1 MKGLKMFSLLSSILL
16 FTFALSAQEY
26 TVDNNLSSVYI
37 NGTSSLHDWTETVE
51 TINGAL
57 RADVEDGK
65 LVKLRSL
72 HLTIPVK
79 SIKSGKSGMD
89 KNTYVALKEE
99 KYPEI
104 KYALK
109 TYKIE
114 GSTVK
119 LTGDL
124 SVAGVTKSIT
134 TQVESRVKEGQVE
147 LTGDIAFKMTA
158 FGVDPPTAVM
168 GTIKTGDEVEI
179 KFHLY
184 FK

>member
-1 MKGLKMFSLLSSILL
+1 MKGIKLFSLLSSMLV
-16 FTFALSAQEY
+16 FAFALSAQEY
-26 TVDNNLSSVYI
+26 SVDNNLSNVYI

-51 TINGAL
+51 TVNGTL

-65 LVKLRSL
+65 LLKIKSL

-79 SIKSGKSGMD
+79 SIKSGRSGMD
-89 KNTYVALKEE
+89 KNTYIALKEE

-114 GSTVK
+114 GNTVK

-124 SVAGVTKSIT
+124 TVAGVTKSIT
-134 TQVESRVKEGQVE
+134 SQVESRTKDGKIEF
-147 LTGDIAFKMTA
+147 TGGIVFKMTA
-158 FGVDPPTAVM
+158 FDVEPPTAVM

-184 FK
+184 FQ

>member
-1 MKGLKMFSLLSSILL
+1 MKSIRLFATVLSSVLL
-16 FTFALSAQEY
+16 CFALQGQDYS
-26 TVDNNLSSVYI
+26 VDNNLSNVYI

-51 TINGAL
+51 TIKGSL
-57 RADVEDGK
+57 RADVQGAELQK
-65 LVKLRSL
+65 IKSL

-89 KNTYVALKEE
+89 KNTYTALKED
-99 KYPEI
+99 KFPEI

-114 GSTVK
+114 GKSVK

-124 SVAGVTKSIT
+124 TIAGVTKSVTVLSASSVHDGKI
-134 TQVESRVKEGQVE
+134 E
-147 LTGDIAFKMTA
+147 LTGDISFKMSS

-168 GTIKTGDEVEI
+168 GTIKTGDEVTI